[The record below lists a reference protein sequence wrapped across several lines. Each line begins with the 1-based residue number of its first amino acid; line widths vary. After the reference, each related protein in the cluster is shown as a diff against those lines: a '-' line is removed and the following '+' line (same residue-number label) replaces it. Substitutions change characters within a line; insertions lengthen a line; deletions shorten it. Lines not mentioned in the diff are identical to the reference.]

1 MNSSLPSQI
10 TPFQRKNP
18 VLRTPRMTLP
28 PVGRSRVALGLTAAA
43 ALGSQL
49 HLQVCRDCGHVQYP
63 PREACGSCLSERLHW
78 AEQAGGGLLL
88 ARATLRHSNHLYF
101 KERLPWRIGTVR
113 LDAGPTVVV
122 FLTQSVTEAHDR
134 VRVSLR
140 LDRAGEAVL
149 VGQPE
154 DETHMDPQ
162 EKIQQETGCD
172 PRGRHVLVSD
182 GKTAVGQALVRALL
196 KAGSASVWV
205 GHAEPWKQQ
214 PGLSE
219 LAKLPGVH
227 LVPLDLSDSRSV
239 AALGGE
245 LGGKVDILIS
255 NAEVNRTQ
263 SIASRRGIDVARAEM
278 DINYFGLLR
287 LAQAF
292 GPALQARAADG
303 ARHAV
308 AWVNLLSVFA
318 LNNYPAQGTYCAS
331 KAAALSLA
339 QGLRAQLQQSGIRV
353 MNVFPGPIDDDWN
366 QDVPPPKLSPSALAS
381 VMVAGLVNCVE
392 DLYPG
397 DFAQEW
403 LARWRE
409 NPKALEREIAW
420 GGL

>member
-1 MNSSLPSQI
+1 MTSTSQPKS
-10 TPFQRKNP
+10 TQTRQKNP

-28 PVGRSRVALGLTAAA
+28 PSGRSRVALGLTAAA
-43 ALGSQL
+43 AQNNDLQ
-49 HLQVCRDCGHVQYP
+49 LQVCMDCGQVHYP
-63 PREACGSCLSERLHW
+63 PREACGHCLSDHLQWRK
-78 AEQAGGGLLL
+78 QPAGG
-88 ARATLRHSNHLYF
+88 TLMAQTTLHHSNHLYF
-101 KERLPWRIGTVR
+101 KERLPWRIGTIR
-113 LDAGPTVVV
+113 LDVGPTVMA
-122 FLTQSVTEAHDR
+122 FLTESVSRAEGR

-154 DETHMDPQ
+154 EEMNMDPE
-162 EKIQQETGCD
+162 EKLQKETGCE
-172 PRGRHVLVSD
+172 PKGRNVLVSD

-196 KAGSASVWV
+196 KAGSTTVWV

-227 LVPLDLSDSRSV
+227 LVPLDLTDSRSV
-239 AALGGE
+239 TDLGGE
-245 LGGKVDILIS
+245 LGGKVDIIIN
-255 NAEVNRTQ
+255 NAEVNRAQ
-263 SIASRRGIDVARAEM
+263 SIGSRKGLDVARAEM

-287 LAQAF
+287 LAQTF

-303 ARHAV
+303 ERHAV

-318 LNNYPAQGTYCAS
+318 LNNYPPHGTYCAS
-331 KAAALSLA
+331 KAAACSVA
-339 QGLRAQLQQSGIRV
+339 QGLRAQLQHQGIRV
-353 MNVFPGPIDDDWN
+353 MNVFPGPIDDEWN
-366 QDVPPPKLSPSALAS
+366 QSVPPPKISPSALAAS
-381 VMVAGLVNCVE
+381 IVNALVNGTE

-409 NPKALEREIAW
+409 NPKALEREIAL

>member
-1 MNSSLPSQI
+1 MTTTLQSQI
-10 TPFQRKNP
+10 SRTQRKNP
-18 VLRTPRMTLP
+18 VLRTPRMSLP

-43 ALGSQL
+43 ALGSAL
-49 HLQVCRDCGHVQYP
+49 RLQVCKDCGQAQYP
-63 PREACGSCLSERLHW
+63 PREACGSCLSDRLHW
-78 AEQAGGGLLL
+78 AEQPSGGRLL
-88 ARATLRHSNHLYF
+88 AQTTLRHSNHLYF
-101 KERLPWRIGTVR
+101 KERLPWRIGTVH

-122 FLTQSVTEAHDR
+122 FLTESVTANQDR
-134 VRVSLR
+134 VNVSLR

-154 DETHMDPQ
+154 DETNMDPQ
-162 EKIQQETGCD
+162 EKIRQETGCD
-172 PRGRHVLVSD
+172 PRGRQVLVSD
-182 GKTAVGQALVRALL
+182 GKTAAGQALVRALL
-196 KAGSASVWV
+196 KAGSTTVWV

-219 LAKLPGVH
+219 LAKLQGVH
-227 LVPLDLSDSRSV
+227 LVPLDLTDSRSV
-239 AALGGE
+239 AELAGE

-263 SIASRRGIDVARAEM
+263 SIASRRGLDVARAEM

-318 LNNYPAQGTYCAS
+318 LNNYPSHGTYCAS
-331 KAAALSLA
+331 KAAALSIA
-339 QGLRAQLQQSGIRV
+339 QGLRAQLQQHGIRV

-366 QDVPPPKLSPSALAS
+366 QDVPPPKLSPAALATS
-381 VMVAGLVNCVE
+381 MVDGLVKGVE

>member
-1 MNSSLPSQI
+1 MTSTSHPPTTQ
-10 TPFQRKNP
+10 TQRKNP

-43 ALGSQL
+43 AQSSRL
-49 HLQVCRDCGHVQYP
+49 HLQVCGDCGQPQYP
-63 PREACGSCLSERLHW
+63 PREACGHCLSDRLQW
-78 AEQAGGGLLL
+78 REQPAGGTLI
-88 ARATLRHSNHLYF
+88 AQTTLRHSNHLYF
-101 KERLPWRIGTVR
+101 KERLPWRIGTIR
-113 LDAGPTVVV
+113 LDVGPTVVA
-122 FLTQSVTEAHDR
+122 FLTESVTRGQGR

-140 LDRAGEAVL
+140 LDRAGEAIL

-154 DETHMDPQ
+154 EETNMDPQ
-162 EKIQQETGCD
+162 EKLQKETGCD
-172 PRGRHVLVSD
+172 PRGRNVLISD

-196 KAGSASVWV
+196 KAGSTTVWV

-214 PGLSE
+214 QGLSE
-219 LAKLPGVH
+219 LAKLPGVY

-239 AALGGE
+239 ADLGGE
-245 LGGKVDILIS
+245 LGGKVDILIN
-255 NAEVNRTQ
+255 NADINRTQ
-263 SIASRRGIDVARAEM
+263 SIASRKGMDVARAEM

-287 LAQAF
+287 LAQTF

-318 LNNYPAQGTYCAS
+318 LNNYPAHGTYCAS
-331 KAAALSLA
+331 KAAAWSVA
-339 QGLRAQLQQSGIRV
+339 QGLRAQLQHQGIRV
-353 MNVFPGPIDDDWN
+353 MNVFPGPIDDEWN
-366 QDVPPPKLSPSALAS
+366 QSVPPPKISPSALAAS
-381 VMVAGLVNCVE
+381 MVDALVNGIE

-409 NPKALEREIAW
+409 NPKALEREIAL